1 MMLHLV
7 GLGLDSRLVFM
18 DLCVS
23 GLEVVI
29 LHDQIPQ
36 MAFPIYHLSELDLL
50 FVDCHLVKNF
60 IADILLPLL
69 DYFPCGLLIGHVLD
83 VIDLFLRDI
92 LVFNPS
98 ILILSYIDS
107 IDNLS
112 TIFLSDV
119 YSLRFMLVTDFVV
132 SLVLEGYFFIN
143 LVTTLHVEMC
153 FLLRNSFLLLDLHVV
168 ELT

>member
-1 MMLHLV
+1 M
-7 GLGLDSRLVFM
+7 
-18 DLCVS
+18 
-23 GLEVVI
+23 
-29 LHDQIPQ
+29 
-36 MAFPIYHLSELDLL
+36 
-50 FVDCHLVKNF
+50 
-60 IADILLPLL
+60 LPLL